1 MRKEL
6 LSLSIIIA
14 MASAPCLSFADSN
27 YNVITPAIQTI
38 PASSNSYQSQYPLP
52 VNSYQTQGYN
62 YNNYGYGNYNN
73 GQLQGNVVMVPANTS
88 FPATSMTSISSET
101 AKLGDNVSFY
111 LGSDFYYGNKLI
123 ASAGSKVNGTVIKAK
138 KGGLGNRNGQ
148 LQVRFTNIITP
159 TGQMIPISASIQ
171 TNDGTGILKAG
182 TAKDVSKEYAK
193 DAAIGA
199 EVTGAVVGCAI
210 CGIADFGIGILKL
223 DDGLTAGF
231 GTDGVTVGFG
241 AWGFG
246 AGFCGACCWG
256 FGAGFCTWGFTAG
269 CGLTCGFGF
278 CAAGFFGAGD
288 EGFFAGAFG
297 AAVWGKETGRLGSC
311 FPPAWEFLSAL
322 FFVFLFIGGASFST
336 STKSISLGFN
346 SGLLNKLKSI
356 PKNFSTIE
364 KSNNIRIIAGC
375 KMKAQTKAFSKEIS
389 SFSFLITAGI
399 SYTGA
404 LFLIFFGFILSSFF
418 ITDIPKFPFASY
430 FIKKTMIK
438 QIAYL
443 PTNMEY

>member
-199 EVTGAVVGCAI
+199 AAGAVLGTAMGALSGGSVGRGAVYGTAVGGGMGMAQNLFERGGNVEI
-210 CGIADFGIGILKL
+210 PQNAQMNIVL
-223 DDGLTAGF
+223 DQP
-231 GTDGVTVGFG
+231 VTV
-241 AWGFG
+241 
-246 AGFCGACCWG
+246 
-256 FGAGFCTWGFTAG
+256 
-269 CGLTCGFGF
+269 
-278 CAAGFFGAGD
+278 
-288 EGFFAGAFG
+288 
-297 AAVWGKETGRLGSC
+297 S
-311 FPPAWEFLSAL
+311 
-322 FFVFLFIGGASFST
+322 
-336 STKSISLGFN
+336 
-346 SGLLNKLKSI
+346 
-356 PKNFSTIE
+356 
-364 KSNNIRIIAGC
+364 SN
-375 KMKAQTKAFSKEIS
+375 TP
-389 SFSFLITAGI
+389 
-399 SYTGA
+399 Y
-404 LFLIFFGFILSSFF
+404 
-418 ITDIPKFPFASY
+418 
-430 FIKKTMIK
+430 
-438 QIAYL
+438 
-443 PTNMEY
+443 